1 MLSPNPP
8 DRRRVLCVDDEAAVL
23 VGLQRN
29 LGLHFDVHTAE
40 SAQQAREILEA
51 SPPFATVVSD
61 MRMPV
66 VDGVTFLKEVGE
78 RWPETSRILLTGQA
92 DIPSAV
98 SAVNEGGV
106 FRFLTKPCPSD
117 ILVRAVSE
125 GVRQHDLIEAER
137 VLLDQTLRGTIDVMT
152 EALSLLVPRSA
163 QPLFRMRRLAQRLCR
178 DLQIAQ
184 AWNVDIACVLSYVA
198 TLTLPPELLL
208 QLALGN
214 YGEIEARSASSRANV
229 LAQRLAARIPR
240 LEPVRDLLRKSGSIN
255 RGQLVPHD
263 EVAVW
268 ILRVCMNYG
277 KCLTADLTPEAAYV
291 SILGRS
297 EAWPNAVQSLVTR
310 YLHVLRTGT
319 KRSVT
324 FYELVPGM
332 TLVEPVYTDGQ
343 ILLVPA
349 DTEVTEPLIEQLRN
363 FVTSGRLEEPMW
375 IREGEH
381 E

>member
-1 MLSPNPP
+1 MLSPNQSEK
-8 DRRRVLCVDDEAAVL
+8 RRVLCVDDEAAVL

-66 VDGVTFLKEVGE
+66 VDGVTFLREVGE
-78 RWPETSRILLTGQA
+78 RWPETIRILLTGQA

-117 ILVRAVSE
+117 LLVQAVSE

-152 EALSLLVPRSA
+152 EAISLLVPRSA
-163 QPLFRMRRLAQRLCR
+163 QPLFRMRRLAQRLSR
-178 DLQIAQ
+178 DLHVTQV
-184 AWNVDIACVLSYVA
+184 WNIDIACVLSYVA

-240 LEPVRDLLRKSGSIN
+240 LEPVRDLLRKAGSIN

-263 EVAVW
+263 EGSVW

-291 SILGRS
+291 SILSRS
-297 EAWPNAVQSLVTR
+297 DAWPSAVQALVTR

-332 TLVEPVYTDGQ
+332 TLVEPVYTDGR
-343 ILLVPA
+343 ILLVPT